1 MTKSAGDRRDRYRH
15 PTPEHSR
22 PRAPAPRTRHVCTHV
37 PHRHGYAHH
46 TRTHHTHMP
55 HMYMPHTRAHVPCLH
70 RHTPHACVHTPHM
83 RTLHTHRYTHHTHVT
98 SQCSLCTQHTCTHR
112 TGVHTARTPH
122 TCAHTPH
129 SQSLSPALSHAQ
141 LHAFWILSTLSSA
154 RLLWGGREVTA
165 IQVDSGFSRD
175 LGRGTGAGARALGRG
190 GSPGPWASSPGGV
203 VFKDRLQCEGFRKA
217 GRTVAW
223 HGSEEPAG
231 AHHPRPQRRR

>member
-1 MTKSAGDRRDRYRH
+1 MPAQAHTTHTQMR
-15 PTPEHSR
+15 
-22 PRAPAPRTRHVCTHV
+22 APRTCVHYNAVCTHGTHV
-37 PHRHGYAHH
+37 H
-46 TRTHHTHMP
+46 TTHTHTMHACACATP
-55 HMYMPHTRAHVPCLH
+55 AQYTRHTCTCHTRANAPCLH
-70 RHTPHACVHTPHM
+70 RHTPHACVHTPHI
-83 RTLHTHRYTHHTHVT
+83 RTLHTHRYAHHTHVT
-98 SQCSLCTQHTCTHR
+98 SQCSLCMQHTCTHR
-112 TGVHTARTPH
+112 TGVHTTRTPH

>member
-1 MTKSAGDRRDRYRH
+1 MCHTDTGTHTTQYTPHTHATH
-15 PTPEHSR
+15 ACACATPTQY
-22 PRAPAPRTRHVCTHV
+22 TRHTCTCHTRVHTRHACTGTHHTRVCTH
-37 PHRHGYAHH
+37 HTCALC
-46 TRTHHTHMP
+46 TRTGTHI
-55 HMYMPHTRAHVPCLH
+55 
-70 RHTPHACVHTPHM
+70 
-83 RTLHTHRYTHHTHVT
+83 THVT
-98 SQCSLCTQHTCTHR
+98 SQCSPCTQHTCTHR

-203 VFKDRLQCEGFRKA
+203 IFKDRLQCEGFRKA

>member
-1 MTKSAGDRRDRYRH
+1 MCALQCSLY
-15 PTPEHSR
+15 
-22 PRAPAPRTRHVCTHV
+22 TR
-37 PHRHGYAHH
+37 H
-46 TRTHHTHMP
+46 TRTHHTHTHHACVRMCHTCTVYTP
-55 HMYMPHTRAHVPCLH
+55 HMYMPHTCKRTMPAQAHTTHMCAHATHTHSAHAQVH
-70 RHTPHACVHTPHM
+70 TSHTHHITMQSVHAAYMHTPHRCAHRTHTTHM
-83 RTLHTHRYTHHTHVT
+83 RTHTTLT
-98 SQCSLCTQHTCTHR
+98 
-112 TGVHTARTPH
+112 
-122 TCAHTPH
+122 
-129 SQSLSPALSHAQ
+129 QSLSPALSHAQ

-231 AHHPRPQRRR
+231 AHHPRPQRRSKSLGRPGSCTPPAAP